1 LFEKLI
7 DSWSEKEIFQ
17 LQADIITSFLGS
29 DTSQSIETSIE
40 FAKYL
45 HYRKLDDKNYP
56 FFLELLLHKNFEVV
70 DALIGDGTPLL
81 AFKNLQRNRVLV
93 QTVFEMLKRLTV
105 KAYHKTLETLF
116 GVLYM
121 NYHQPVKGWELY
133 APSVEELNYVGK
145 YLDKSKPQSDKINRI
160 VLDILADIGE
170 LSSQKSEDEEVE
182 RVGAHANKIRN
193 VYFDN
198 REQMDKVIPPN
209 IHN

>member
-1 LFEKLI
+1 
-7 DSWSEKEIFQ
+7 
-17 LQADIITSFLGS
+17 
-29 DTSQSIETSIE
+29 
-40 FAKYL
+40 
-45 HYRKLDDKNYP
+45 
-56 FFLELLLHKNFEVV
+56 
-70 DALIGDGTPLL
+70 
-81 AFKNLQRNRVLV
+81 
-93 QTVFEMLKRLTV
+93 
-105 KAYHKTLETLF
+105 
-116 GVLYM
+116 
-121 NYHQPVKGWELY
+121 LY